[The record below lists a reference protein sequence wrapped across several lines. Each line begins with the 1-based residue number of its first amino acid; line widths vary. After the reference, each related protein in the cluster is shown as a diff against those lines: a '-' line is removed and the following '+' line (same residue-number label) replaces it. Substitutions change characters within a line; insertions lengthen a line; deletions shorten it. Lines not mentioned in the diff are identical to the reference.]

1 MLDRSAHHASVP
13 RRPLDVTTDLA
24 GLDLGATTHTAA
36 GTYAADAWT
45 FTPTDTNYNG
55 DSGTVDDAIN
65 RAHPACTVTR
75 YPLTSHGTAHTATGA
90 CTALDG
96 TTDLAG

>member
-13 RRPLDVTTDLA
+13 RRPLDGTTDLA

-65 RAHPACTVTR
+65 KADPACTVTG
-75 YPLTSHGTAHTATGA
+75 YTVTFDGSAHTATGA
-90 CTALDG
+90 CNPKSG
-96 TTDLAG
+96 IKGQ